1 METAVD
7 RMRAEIA
14 VIENFI
20 VYVYVCI
27 YICCVVYKINCPL
40 PFFFLCVKRKNE
52 RKRERKEKNFILLY
66 KAGTQVTLISRNRCY
81 SK

>member
-20 VYVYVCI
+20 VCVYMYIYVVWYIKLTVLSLFFSVC
-27 YICCVVYKINCPL
+27 K
-40 PFFFLCVKRKNE
+40 K
-52 RKRERKEKNFILLY
+52 KE
-66 KAGTQVTLISRNRCY
+66 
-81 SK
+81 